1 MNPASLKTTDGDRSG
16 RQEISSLGEAKTG
29 ESKAD
34 DRLDRMFIVAVFVAA
49 LVTNFYLVTYNWS
62 AGFLIGHEFRQAQ
75 TAMIAEYID
84 QQNNFSLRYQTPI
97 FGKPWQAPLEF
108 PLYQWAVVAVSRA
121 TGWPHPESA
130 RAVGVAS
137 LYLALPAL
145 YLLLGR
151 AGLKPV
157 RRLLPLALVLATPV
171 YIFYSRSFLMDV
183 TTMMFSAWFLAC
195 FVEAMKTR
203 RLGWLV
209 AASLTGTAAGLIKSL
224 VFFVWLFPAFLFG
237 AWCLW
242 QDFREKRGGRAMVE
256 TMVWGVGAVVAPAV
270 AVTWWVRF
278 TDAIKEENP
287 STVFMT
293 SKNLTEGNFGMYE
306 LGARV
311 SRETW
316 HWLLE
321 CWSQAI
327 AQPWVIG
334 VLVLGGAAML
344 RGERWRVLGAAG
356 LFLAAQ
362 MMFPYAYAYQDYYF
376 IAAAVFVVCAF
387 GFVVNGCF
395 GLRAPRVLRWVLVL
409 LPFAPMYHA
418 YAQYYFEMQRLR
430 SYGGTGLTHA
440 LRDYMPKGSVVIV
453 AGTDWSAI
461 IPYYSKLR
469 ALMIRHGLESNFD
482 YLQQAFERLEDEHVS
497 ALVLVGEQRQNDA
510 LRELATTRFD
520 LEGAPTFSHTSA
532 DVYVSNLYRDIV
544 VARAKHEIRPEGIST
559 VADPDRPPTHME
571 RPRRVTR
578 GMAETMFEMVH
589 PAPVQLRLQF
599 GFDLWWVHDLV
610 TVAAHP
616 DADLWIPAPANAKEV
631 EWHFG
636 IRPDAYERQDR
647 TNGVEFII
655 DIEAADGTE
664 RRAYHRVLDPATRAE
679 DGGLQREVIP
689 IQAQAGERL
698 VFRTRPNGSYSFDWA
713 YWAKINV
720 R

>member
-1 MNPASLKTTDGDRSG
+1 
-16 RQEISSLGEAKTG
+16 
-29 ESKAD
+29 
-34 DRLDRMFIVAVFVAA
+34 MFVVAVFVAA
-49 LVTNFYLVTYNWS
+49 LVANFYLATYNWS
-62 AGFLIGHEFRQAQ
+62 AGFLIGHEFRQTQ

-84 QQNNFSLRYQTPI
+84 KQNNFSLRYETPI
-97 FGKPWQAPLEF
+97 FGKPWMAPLEF
-108 PLYQWAVVAVSRA
+108 PLYQWAVVGVSRA
-121 TGWPHPESA
+121 TGWPRHESA

-151 AGLKPV
+151 AGLRPV

-183 TTMMFSAWFLAC
+183 TTMMLSAWFLAC

-203 RLGWLV
+203 RWEWLV
-209 AASLTGTAAGLIKSL
+209 AAALAGTAAGLIKSL

-242 QDFREKRGGRAMVE
+242 QDFKNKRGGRALAE
-256 TMVWGVGAVVAPAV
+256 TIVWGVGAVAGPAA
-270 AVTWWVRF
+270 AVTWWVKF
-278 TDAIKEENP
+278 TDAIKEANP

-395 GLRAPRVLRWVLVL
+395 GLRAPRWVRWSLVL

-418 YAQYYFEMQRLR
+418 YARYYFEMQRVE
-430 SYGGTGLTHA
+430 SNGGTGLTHA
-440 LRDYMPKGSVVIV
+440 LRDFLPKGSVLIIS
-453 AGTDWSAI
+453 GTDWSAI
-461 IPYYSKLR
+461 IPYYAKQR
-469 ALMIRHGLESNFD
+469 ALMIRNGLEWDVD
-482 YLQQAFERLEDEHVS
+482 YLKRAFDTLEDEHVS
-497 ALVLVGEQRQNDA
+497 ALVLVGGQRENQA
-510 LRELATTRFD
+510 LRELATERFD
-520 LEGAPTFSHTSA
+520 LETTPTFSHTSA

-544 VARAKHEIRPEGIST
+544 VARAREAIRPEGISSS
-559 VADPDRPPTHME
+559 ADPDRPPTAVNE
-571 RPRRVTR
+571 PRRVTR
-578 GMAETMFEMVH
+578 GMAETMFRMAH
-589 PAPVQLRLQF
+589 PAPVQVRLQF
-599 GFDLWWVHDLV
+599 GYDLWWVNDLE
-610 TVAAHP
+610 TIAAHP

-636 IRPDAYERQDR
+636 IRPDAYERNDK

-655 DIEAADGTE
+655 DVEGADGTE
-664 RRAYHRVLDPATRAE
+664 RRAYHRVLDPAARSE
-679 DGGLQREVIP
+679 DRGLQREVIP
-689 IQAQAGERL
+689 LQAAAGERL

-713 YWAKINV
+713 YWVKINV

>member
-1 MNPASLKTTDGDRSG
+1 
-16 RQEISSLGEAKTG
+16 
-29 ESKAD
+29 
-34 DRLDRMFIVAVFVAA
+34 MFIVVVFVAA
-49 LVTNFYLVTYNWS
+49 LVTNFYLVTSNWS

-84 QQNNFSLRYQTPI
+84 KQNNFSLRYETPI

-121 TGWPHPESA
+121 TGWPHHESA
-130 RAVGVAS
+130 RTVGVAS

-151 AGLKPV
+151 AGLKPL

-171 YIFYSRSFLMDV
+171 YLFYARSFLMDV
-183 TTMMFSAWFLAC
+183 TTMMLSAWFLAC

-203 RLGWLV
+203 RFGWLV

-242 QDFREKRGGRAMVE
+242 QDFRSKRGGRAMVE
-256 TMVWGVGAVVAPAV
+256 TVVWGVGAVVAPAV

-306 LGARV
+306 LSARV

-321 CWSQAI
+321 CWSQTI

-387 GFVVNGCF
+387 GFVANGWLE
-395 GLRAPRVLRWVLVL
+395 LRAPRLLRWALVL

-418 YAQYYFEMQRLR
+418 YARYYRPMQEVP
-430 SYGGTGLTHA
+430 SDGGTGLTHA
-440 LRDYMPKGSVVIV
+440 LRDFLPKGSVLIIS
-453 AGTDWSAI
+453 GTDWSAI

-469 ALMIRHGLESNFD
+469 ALMIRNGLEWDAEYLEEAFD
-482 YLQQAFERLEDEHVS
+482 RLEDEHVS
-497 ALVLVGEQRQNDA
+497 ALVLVGDQRGNQM
-510 LRELATTRFD
+510 LRELATKRFG
-520 LEGAPTFSHTSA
+520 LETTPTFSHTTA
-532 DVYVSNLYRDIV
+532 DVYVSNFYRDIV
-544 VARAKHEIRPEGIST
+544 VARARGPVRPEGISS
-559 VADPDRPPTHME
+559 VADPDRPPTLIE
-571 RPRRVTR
+571 RPQRVTR
-578 GMAETMFEMVH
+578 GMADTMFKMMH
-589 PAPVQLRLQF
+589 PRPVQLRLQF
-599 GFDLWWVHDLV
+599 GYDLWWVDDIE
-610 TVAAHP
+610 TIAAHP
-616 DADLWIPAPANAKEV
+616 DADLWIPAPANATEV

-636 IRPDAYERQDR
+636 IRPDAYERQDK

-655 DIEAADGTE
+655 DIEAADGSE
-664 RRAYHRVLDPATRAE
+664 RRAYHRVLDPAARPE
-679 DGGLQREVIP
+679 DGGMKREVIP
-689 IQAQAGERL
+689 IQVQPGERL

-713 YWAKINV
+713 YWAMINV